1 MPHKAKAIIATSGSI
16 FLIIIGYYLILSNQT
31 ILNNLNEGNKFI
43 YASIS
48 TLIMIL
54 FGASMD
60 LAWDLLDDLLDAERQ
75 R

>member
-1 MPHKAKAIIATSGSI
+1 MPPKAKAIIATSVFV
-16 FLIIIGYYLILSNQT
+16 FLTILGYYLILSNQA
-31 ILNNLNEGNKFI
+31 ILNNLNEGNRFV

-48 TLIMIL
+48 TIIMIAL
-54 FGASMD
+54 GASMG